1 MEAMLAKSKV
11 KVMELYTRQEG
22 SQDAIV
28 RTSEYVVTCMIAA
41 DPPPPPPPP
50 LVLHPSVI
58 NGVSAV
64 LNAKAF
70 APCHTPAVAIA

>member
-1 MEAMLAKSKV
+1 M
-11 KVMELYTRQEG
+11 
-22 SQDAIV
+22 SQDAVV
-28 RTSEYVVTCMIAA
+28 RASEHVVTCMIAA
-41 DPPPPPPPP
+41 GYRIDPTEEVCMLWIADDC

>member
-1 MEAMLAKSKV
+1 MLW
-11 KVMELYTRQEG
+11 
-22 SQDAIV
+22 
-28 RTSEYVVTCMIAA
+28 IANHC
-41 DPPPPPPPP
+41 